1 MQEENSDG
9 ERNIVMHSVVGRER
23 EREREREYLNMKL

>member
-23 EREREREYLNMKL
+23 ERERILEHEALRL